1 MSLMNAELVQKL
13 LHDKYGSLP
22 ICPDGLSMEEQKTL
36 KQLEGI
42 LCQPLLSQPLPPES
56 LVLQV

>member
-1 MSLMNAELVQKL
+1 MPLMNAELVQKL

-22 ICPDGLSMEEQKTL
+22 ICSDRLSVEEQKTL

-42 LCQPLLSQPLPPES
+42 LCQPLLFQPLPVEQ